1 MTPEQFHSPTPKRPY
16 EIFGFTER
24 ESLYW
29 RVTQA
34 RFDEILADKQTVIHD
49 IKPSSNDYGEFLFV
63 TTSRPG
69 INERLAMTF
78 YGLGYHDHRE
88 RWITDEWFWYQTR
101 LDAKTKQEKIK
112 KEEAKKIIEQRRE
125 EIAPY
130 LKDADQTEY
139 GRLFEI
145 LADLTDE
152 DGALTEMEDLE
163 SLNAWIA
170 QVDRSVPPE
179 EPPKD
184 SPVEPPP
191 TGENLLD
198 EVSREK
204 LPPLYSGEERGLDAI
219 AQVKFFTPDS
229 GWTWYA
235 SEFDGEDV
243 FFGLVDGLE
252 LELGYFSLQELKDV
266 RGPMGLQIERD
277 LHYEPKKLGELLE
290 WHRQQR
296 DYHN

>member
-1 MTPEQFHSPTPKRPY
+1 MTPEQFQSPAPKRPY

-34 RFDEILADKQTVIHD
+34 RFDEILADKQTIIHD
-49 IKPSSNDYGEFLFV
+49 INPSSNDYGDFLFV

-88 RWITDEWFWYQTR
+88 RWITDEWFWYQTS

-112 KEEAKKIIEQRRE
+112 KEEAKKIIEERRD

-152 DGALTEMEDLE
+152 DGALAEMEDLE

-170 QVDRSVPPE
+170 QVDRSIPPE
-179 EPPKD
+179 EPREGVLDEP
-184 SPVEPPP
+184 PIEPPP

-229 GWTWYA
+229 NWTWYA

-243 FFGLVDGLE
+243 FFGLVVGFE
-252 LELGYFSLQELKDV
+252 MELGYFSLSELKEA
-266 RGPMGLQIERD
+266 RGPMGLLIERD
-277 LHYEPKKLGELLE
+277 LFFDQKSLRELME
-290 WHRQQR
+290 KHQQG
-296 DYHN
+296 